1 MGTLGRGFDVE
12 EGPDLEACVFG
23 TVEWLDVVVD
33 FLADV
38 ERPAAGCLNDLV
50 RPEEAAGLVDA
61 VWSGDDRVGAA
72 LLNGADRVTS
82 VDEPLGGRVGAE
94 GACEGFLGAE
104 PTSEVPAA
112 LTLAAL
118 PAGLSGLTGSGSEGG

>member
-12 EGPDLEACVFG
+12 EGPDLEACVFDA
-23 TVEWLDVVVD
+23 VEWLDVVVD

-50 RPEEAAGLVDA
+50 RPEEAAGLADA
-61 VWSGDDRVGAA
+61 VWSSDRVGAA
-72 LLNGADRVTS
+72 LFNGVDRVAS

-94 GACEGFLGAE
+94 GVCEGFLGAE

-112 LTLAAL
+112 LALAAL